1 MREIYKEKKYIGE
14 KMREKW
20 VDILKGM
27 GIIFVCLGH
36 LSPGIFTETH
46 IYSFHMPLFFFISGY
61 LFCRKEH
68 NETFDFIKVKMLI
81 NSCGVLMENEKMFH
95 IDEWT
100 LVKKF
105 GYFLG

>member
-1 MREIYKEKKYIGE
+1 M
-14 KMREKW
+14 
-20 VDILKGM
+20 DILKYD
-27 GIIFVCLGH
+27 IEKI
-36 LSPGIFTETH
+36 LSTENVKVETT
-46 IYSFHMPLFFFISGY
+46 G
-61 LFCRKEH
+61 K
-68 NETFDFIKVKMLI
+68 TFDFIKVKMLI